1 METMSIHVVRRP
13 LTRTR
18 SRAGALVL
26 LALALGFVFS
36 GLWLR
41 GLPDFVAWQLAR
53 DHSHGVGD
61 RPGSRIWSSEPAV
74 VSAWLEGHG
83 TPVPPLPERAGS
95 AALVG
100 AHYCS
105 LMDRVAAHVVYQGDD
120 TSVSI
125 FVLHGPLRAPRGWSA
140 SVHGLH
146 VLFLPTAGHVLAIVG
161 ERDED
166 VRAALRQLSTSV
178 AFARDRS
185 KRSVWVDPPRPS

>member
-1 METMSIHVVRRP
+1 MSIDVVRQP
-13 LTRTR
+13 LVRTR
-18 SRAGALVL
+18 SRAGGILM
-26 LALALGFVFS
+26 LALALGLLFT

-41 GLPDFVAWQLAR
+41 GVPDFVAWQLAR
-53 DHSHGVGD
+53 DHSHGAGD
-61 RPGSRIWSSEPAV
+61 RTGSRVWSSEPAV
-74 VSAWLEGHG
+74 VSAWLERHG

-125 FVLHGPLRAPRGWSA
+125 FVLHGPLRAPRGWAA

-146 VLFLPTAGHVLAIVG
+146 VLFLPAAGRVLAIVG
-161 ERDED
+161 ERDDD
-166 VRAALRQLSTSV
+166 VRAALRQLTTSV
-178 AFARDRS
+178 AEAEALRLADARG
-185 KRSVWVDPPRPS
+185 